1 MLYVAS
7 TANSG
12 SVVNSDSKNNS
23 PGTTAMSIPVGPRT
37 MTAVSTSNLVHC
49 NIRDET
55 PCLNQDDTVN
65 YGGSSSA
72 TTTTPMPK
80 LDFRSTNID
89 QLPVHRASTEC
100 IDNTGSDND

>member
-23 PGTTAMSIPVGPRT
+23 PGTTAMSIPVWPRT

-72 TTTTPMPK
+72 TTTTSMPK

-100 IDNTGSDND
+100 IDNTGCDND